1 MATIKQIRKL
11 TNLTQKDFAERYNIP
26 KRTLEDWERGVRT
39 CPEYVTQLLD
49 RCVKMDT
56 CIRRIDFE
64 VCVSNS
70 DGEPVKGT
78 ERDVSVIYNTQI
90 LSDEEAEYLI
100 NNGMYNYDKRMIT
113 TIPET
118 ADILKIRKE

>member
-1 MATIKQIRKL
+1 MDIKEIRKL
-11 TNLTQKDFAERYNIP
+11 TGLTQKDFATRYNIP
-26 KRTLEDWERGVRT
+26 KRTIEDWERGVRN
-39 CPEYVTQLLD
+39 CPEYVTQLLE

-56 CIRRIDFE
+56 FIRRIDFE

-90 LSDEEAEYLI
+90 LSDKQAEYLI